1 MEEHINVHTPENV
14 AFDYQVAG
22 VGSRFIAALADSIL
36 LTVAILALF
45 CALGALASVTYRA
58 GLSNVVIAVG
68 VLAIFGLTWGY
79 YIFFELVWNGQT
91 PGKRWVGLR
100 VIRADGTP
108 ITVVDSLIRN
118 LVRVIDFMP
127 LYYAV
132 GLVTMF
138 LDTQSR
144 RLGDLAAGTLV
155 IKEQRHVTLQ
165 SIQRQTQLKDM
176 TLPSAPEISRLSDT
190 DYQIA
195 QDYWARRHE
204 LRNRDAL
211 AWRIATALADKSDIP
226 RPTSLEEAEALLHQL
241 ARRASESREDL

>member
-22 VGSRFIAALADSIL
+22 VGSRFIAALVDSIL
-36 LTVAILALF
+36 LSVAILTLF

-68 VLAIFGLTWGY
+68 ALAIFGLTWGY
-79 YIFFELVWNGQT
+79 YIFFELIWNGQT
-91 PGKRWVGLR
+91 PGKRWAGLR
-100 VIRADGTP
+100 VIRIDGTP

-138 LDTQSR
+138 LDAQSR

-165 SIQRQTQLKDM
+165 SIQRQKD
-176 TLPSAPEISRLSDT
+176 TTIPAPSEIFGLSDA
-190 DYQIA
+190 DYRLVR
-195 QDYWARRHE
+195 DFMARRHE
-204 LRNRDAL
+204 LRNRDEL
-211 AWRIATALADKSDIP
+211 ARRIASAIAVKLEQP
-226 RPTSLEEAEALLHQL
+226 QPTLMEEVEALLAQVVQWD
-241 ARRASESREDL
+241 SRPLGDL